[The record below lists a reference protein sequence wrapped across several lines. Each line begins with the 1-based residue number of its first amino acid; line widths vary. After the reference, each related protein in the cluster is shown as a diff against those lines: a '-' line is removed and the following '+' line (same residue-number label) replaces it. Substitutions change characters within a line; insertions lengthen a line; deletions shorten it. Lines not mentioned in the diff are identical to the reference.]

1 VTARD
6 RIIIV
11 VVLMAAALAGF
22 WFVGLAPKRKD
33 AADLK
38 TQLDAAKAQLTQAQQ
53 SAATARQAKARYEQD
68 YAELASLGKAV
79 PKSDALPSL
88 IYQMQSA
95 AHDARIDFQSLK
107 LTGGGGSAASAPTPS
122 AAVAQASGSS
132 STGSSSTG
140 SSSSSSSS
148 SSTSTATAAPATQAA
163 TSTLP
168 PGASVGAAGF
178 PTMPFSFVF
187 DGSYFDMESFLR
199 DVQRFVQV
207 NGDQVDVSGRL
218 LSIDGFALTAG
229 PKGLPDVTA
238 NISATA
244 YLMSPS
250 DTTTTP
256 DTTTASP
263 NTTAS
268 SGSSASTPTA
278 AASGVLR

>member
-1 VTARD
+1 MTNRD

-11 VVLMAAALAGF
+11 VVLMAAALVGF

-38 TQLDAAKAQLTQAQQ
+38 TQLDAAKGQLAQAQQ
-53 SAATARQAKARYEQD
+53 SAATARQAKSRYEQD

-88 IYQMQSA
+88 IYQLQSA
-95 AHDARIDFQSLK
+95 SHDARIDFQSLK
-107 LTGGGGSAASAPTPS
+107 LNGGASAGASTPTPS
-122 AAVAQASGSS
+122 AAVASANGGSS
-132 STGSSSTG
+132 STGSTSSTTTP
-140 SSSSSSSS
+140 SN
-148 SSTSTATAAPATQAA
+148 TPAVPTQAA

-168 PGASVGAAGF
+168 PGASVGSAGF

-187 DGSYFDMESFLR
+187 DGTYFDMESFLH
-199 DVQRFVQV
+199 DVQRFVSV
-207 NGDQVDVSGRL
+207 NGDNVNVSGRL
-218 LSIDGFALTAG
+218 LSVDGFALTAG
-229 PKGLPDVTA
+229 PKGFPDVTA

-250 DTTTTP
+250 DTTTAPSTS
-256 DTTTASP
+256 TASP

-268 SGSSASTPTA
+268 AGSSATTPTA